1 MLTFGY
7 ALFIVAA
14 SLAFT
19 PQGYLQLP
27 TETPMARICNNIG
40 FVAGYLLIAVIT
52 FRRVLRVMPLWIPAV
67 AGAVVIGCQ
76 ILFVLQNAGNLAVAE
91 WVPGALHGAT
101 GVSFALLFT
110 FWASTAYL
118 VDGKRFRFI
127 VLAGSLIS
135 SFVVV
140 FASAAESFFVTS
152 LVKCAA
158 MACSLGLL
166 ACFHYATGRPFAQT
180 SSRATAQKADPAP
193 SATLPL
199 RRLQGLFVPV
209 IATGILGFVYQ
220 YAWTF
225 VGVND
230 LAALSFAI
238 GEAFAVA
245 LIFLLASMPNGRS
258 FSISRVF
265 RMLCPVAC
273 VAMVPLF
280 FTSGILQLLL
290 MGIDS
295 AVFNLF
301 IILLMPLCA
310 SLGKRKSLSVPWLYA
325 LAASVVN
332 LFPTLGFAVGSTPL
346 ARESVALYITVFVL
360 MAVLFVAAFL
370 ADRETDDLDLTLGG
384 PYEDAALS
392 SSTDASPA
400 PASRAQIASRMA
412 EEYGLTKRECEILER
427 VLLGRNAPTIA
438 EELVIST
445 NTVKTHVKRMY
456 QKLGIHSRQ
465 ELADLTEELE
475 MP

>member
-7 ALFIVAA
+7 ALFIAAA

-27 TETPMARICNNIG
+27 SETPMVRICNNIG
-40 FVAGYLLIAVIT
+40 FVAGYLLFAIAAA
-52 FRRVLRVMPLWIPAV
+52 RKDLRVMPMGVPVI
-67 AGAVVIGCQ
+67 AGATVIGCQ
-76 ILFVLQNAGNLAVAE
+76 VLFTLQNSGSLVVIDWIPA
-91 WVPGALHGAT
+91 ALHGAT
-101 GVSFALLFT
+101 GMSFALLFT

-140 FASAAESFFVTS
+140 FASAAESFFVAS

-158 MACSLGLL
+158 MMSSLGLL
-166 ACFHYATGRPFAQT
+166 IYFHYATGRTFLQPAT
-180 SSRATAQKADPAP
+180 RPATAPRPEGAAAP
-193 SATLPL
+193 RS
-199 RRLQGLFVPV
+199 RRLQGLFIPV
-209 IATGILGFVYQ
+209 VATGILGFVYQ

-245 LIFLLASMPNGRS
+245 LIFLFASMPNSHS
-258 FSISRVF
+258 FSVSRVF
-265 RMLCPVAC
+265 RMLCPIAC
-273 VAMVPLF
+273 VATVPLF

-310 SLGKRKSLSVPWLYA
+310 SIGKRKCLSIPWLYA
-325 LAASVVN
+325 AAASVVN
-332 LFPTLGFAVGSTPL
+332 LFPTLGFAVGSAPL
-346 ARESVALYITVFVL
+346 VRESVALYITVFAL
-360 MAVLFVAAFL
+360 MVVLFVAAFL
-370 ADRETDDLDLTLGG
+370 ADRETDDLDLSLEG
-384 PYEDAALS
+384 PYEGAS
-392 SSTDASPA
+392 QGSPA
-400 PASRAQIASRMA
+400 VASRTQIALRIS
-412 EEYGLTKRECEILER
+412 EEYGLTKRECEILEL
-427 VLLGRNAPTIA
+427 VLLGRNVPNIA

-445 NTVKTHVKRMY
+445 NTVKTHIKRMY

-465 ELADLTEELE
+465 ELADLTEDLE
-475 MP
+475 TP